1 MTKQNHQRSRPAAS
15 GIHPL
20 AANGSAKPPH
30 WLFAAAFDN
39 GEHGCSKILAGICG
53 LCDAHYRYMVSAI
66 GSCSWDCYG
75 WPADHFCHMPL
86 SVPTCTPKTSC
97 SIWCCRTTYSR
108 HHMASAVVFNRFMM
122 IGLGMLAEQLCRSCC
137 ARW

>member
-1 MTKQNHQRSRPAAS
+1 MTKQYYSQSRLLHPEFIRSLPTAAQS
-15 GIHPL
+15 RLI
-20 AANGSAKPPH
+20 GS
-30 WLFAAAFDN
+30 FAAAFDN

-66 GSCSWDCYG
+66 GSCSWDCNG
-75 WPADHFCHMPL
+75 WPADHFCHRPL

-108 HHMASAVVFNRFMM
+108 HHMASAVVFNRLMM